1 MLRQN
6 EWHLKHMP
14 VLTYVDH
21 FDFMTPLTLEECSQR
36 LANAAQEN
44 PKRMKLNV
52 VEVMAQPNA
61 DLVFGAKYAMNQ
73 SAWYLA
79 GHIKSTGQQNRVSCY
94 TGLPIAT
101 LILPFMILVIVL
113 VVVGIT
119 NHLAAIA
126 VIGLFVA
133 VLIITAL
140 VGVGYVRTFRQTLQ
154 RDIRKLL
161 T

>member
-21 FDFMTPLTLEECSQR
+21 FDFMTPITLEECSQR
-36 LANAAQEN
+36 LAKAVQEI
-44 PKRMKLNV
+44 PQRMKLNV
-52 VEVMAQPNA
+52 YEVLAQPNA
-61 DLVFGAKYAMNQ
+61 DVVFGAKYAMNQ
-73 SAWYLA
+73 SAWYMA
-79 GHIKSTGQQNRVSCY
+79 GEIKPTGQQNRVRCY

-101 LILPFMILVIVL
+101 LTLPFLILVMVL

-119 NHLAAIA
+119 NHLSAIA

-133 VLIITAL
+133 VLIITGL
-140 VGVGYVRTFRQTLQ
+140 VGIRYVRTFRQTLE

>member
-21 FDFMTPLTLEECSQR
+21 FDFMTPLTLEECSQL
-36 LANAAQEN
+36 LANAAQEK
-44 PKRMKLNV
+44 PQRMKLKV
-52 VEVMAQPNA
+52 VEVSRQPNA
-61 DLVFGAKYAMNQ
+61 ELVFGAKYAMNQ

-79 GHIKSTGQQNRVSCY
+79 GHIKPTGQQNRVSCY

-101 LILPFMILVIVL
+101 LMLPFVILVIVL
-113 VVVGIT
+113 VVVGIA
-119 NHLAAIA
+119 NQLSAIA
-126 VIGLFVA
+126 VIALFVA
-133 VLIITAL
+133 VLIITGL
-140 VGVGYVRTFRQTLQ
+140 VGIRYVQTFRQTLA